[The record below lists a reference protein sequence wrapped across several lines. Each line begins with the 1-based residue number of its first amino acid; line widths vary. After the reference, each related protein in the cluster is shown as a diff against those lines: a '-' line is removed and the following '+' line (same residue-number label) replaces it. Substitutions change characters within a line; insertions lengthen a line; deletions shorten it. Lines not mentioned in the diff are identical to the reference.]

1 VTKKKTPKN
10 HNTKGKANRKKPVVN
25 EPRLSTNM
33 KLTIAMVALVVLG
46 LAGVIYVANDA
57 APSATASEDLLV
69 RDDSHTLSVA
79 DDNAITLVEFLDFEC
94 EACGALYPTME
105 RLLSEYDGQ
114 FTFVV
119 RYFPLQG
126 HANADPAARAVEAAA
141 KQGQFEGMYQK
152 MFETQPQW
160 GEKQES
166 QEPVFFGFAQELGL
180 DMDQFAA
187 DFADPKTAERVRKD
201 VNDGTALGVTGTPTI
216 FVNGERVAQPSYE
229 TLKSL
234 FDAELGN

>member
-1 VTKKKTPKN
+1 MTKKKSQKN
-10 HNTKGKANRKKPVVN
+10 HNSKGKANRKKLVPK
-25 EPRLSTNM
+25 EPRFSTNT
-33 KLTIAMVALVVLG
+33 KLTIAMVALVILG

-57 APSATASEDLLV
+57 APPASASEELLV

-79 DDNAITLVEFLDFEC
+79 DDNKITLVEFLDFEC

-105 RLLSEYDGQ
+105 RLKSEYEGR

-119 RYFPLQG
+119 RYFPLPG

-141 KQGQFEGMYQK
+141 KQGRFEDMYQK

-160 GEKQES
+160 GAKQES
-166 QEPVFFGFAQELGL
+166 QEPVFLGYAEELGL
-180 DMDQFAA
+180 DMEQFTA
-187 DFADPKTAERVRKD
+187 DMADPATAERVRKD
-201 VNDGTALGVTGTPTI
+201 VEDGTALGVTGTPTI
-216 FVNGERVAQPSYE
+216 FVNGERVDQAGYE
-229 TLKSL
+229 TLKNL